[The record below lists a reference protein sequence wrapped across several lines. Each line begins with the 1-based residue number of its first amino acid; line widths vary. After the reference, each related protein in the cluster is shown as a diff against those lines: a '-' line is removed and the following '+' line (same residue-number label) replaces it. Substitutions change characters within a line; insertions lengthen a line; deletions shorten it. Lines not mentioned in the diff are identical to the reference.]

1 MARKSTSHSYSVITA
16 GSMAGSLTSS
26 TTNVAYTD
34 NIGYHCVWTGSPV
47 GTITVEASI
56 DGTNWDSLTLNPT
69 ISTGGAAS
77 STLISLNQVPYEM
90 LRVKYNRTSGTG
102 TLNVVVMTKSV
113 GA

>member
-1 MARKSTSHSYSVITA
+1 MARKNTSHSFSVITA

-34 NIGYHCVWTGSPV
+34 NVGYHCVWTGTPT

-56 DGTNWDSLTLNPT
+56 DGTNWDSLTLSPT

-77 STLISLNQVPYEM
+77 STLISLNQLPYE
-90 LRVKYNRTSGTG
+90 LVRLKYTRTSGTG